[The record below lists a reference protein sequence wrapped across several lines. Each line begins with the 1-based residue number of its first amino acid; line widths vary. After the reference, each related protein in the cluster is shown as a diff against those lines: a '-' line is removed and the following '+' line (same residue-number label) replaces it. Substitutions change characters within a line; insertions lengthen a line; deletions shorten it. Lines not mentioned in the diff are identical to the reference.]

1 MKQVYCTD
9 CIYFKIDKT
18 VEDEF
23 VPKCKYELECC
34 LDDCEDSKSI
44 EERPFYKEN

>member
-9 CIYFKIDKT
+9 CIFFKIAKMGK
-18 VEDEF
+18 DEF
-23 VPKCKYELECC
+23 VPKCKHESKCC

-44 EERPFYKEN
+44 KERPFYKEN